1 MFSSQR
7 SPSQKFLIWLGVAV
21 IGTPLAFWFAY
32 LVAPSSLWASVWAF
46 IIALVAWLAFCIG
59 MRAFARW
66 LGLRTVLIGA
76 GMLLVGV
83 PLAYLAASAIQSGL
97 VFLWFLAF
105 WTILSGLLTRNAR
118 GMYIALHLANW
129 FFFLGILSMNGFYLF
144 NVYTIYLAIPLGIM
158 LILLG
163 LYRPVTNRLVLF
175 PFMRHGTPVPASPKP
190 SSGRAYETGYQAAY
204 EEGGRSYTY
213 SSGPE
218 KPVAR
223 YPSGSIQQQR

>member
-7 SPSQKFLIWLGVAV
+7 NPSQKFLIWLGVAV
-21 IGTPLAFWFAY
+21 IGMPLAFWFAY
-32 LVAPSSLWASVWAF
+32 LAAPSSPWASVWAF
-46 IIALVAWLAFCIG
+46 IIALAAWLAFCIG
-59 MRAFARW
+59 MRVFARW

-83 PLAYLAASAIQSGL
+83 PLAYLAASATQSGL

-118 GMYIALHLANW
+118 AMYVALHFANW
-129 FFFLGILSMNGFYLF
+129 FFFLGILSMNGFYLL

-163 LYRPVTNRLVLF
+163 LYRPVTNKLALF
-175 PFMRHGTPVPASPKP
+175 PFMRHGTPIATGPKSPP
-190 SSGRAYETGYQAAY
+190 ERAYETGYQAAY

-218 KPVAR
+218 KPMAR
-223 YPSGSIQQQR
+223 YPSGTMQQQQ